1 MQSSTIASS
10 SYPPQKNAES
20 AKHRRMNTIRKVFAS
35 ALLTLLT
42 TSCTQSPGALTQRNS
57 SSGTASSSTSIAN
70 KKSMETNHQ
79 NACPEVPQMNAEEVS
94 KRMLDLIGKIKTAE
108 DISAKNLEIATGLK
122 VYVNADN
129 PGKYATGAKIT
140 DTWFFNIKVISGSKD
155 GKASRLIFSFDDQ
168 THSGADMT
176 SICKV
181 DFDAYKK
188 RLTEFG
194 FQSEPYYGEHNR
206 LIYWNFSRGKVEL
219 QISIRG
225 ESDENVKHNCV
236 SMIVIDV

>member
-1 MQSSTIASS
+1 MQYSAIASS
-10 SYPPQKNAES
+10 SANAEP
-20 AKHRRMNTIRKVFAS
+20 AKHLRLNAIRLVFAS
-35 ALLTLLT
+35 TLLAMLT
-42 TSCTQSPGALTQRNS
+42 TSCAQSPDALAQGNG

-79 NACPEVPQMNAEEVS
+79 NASPEVPQMTAEEIS
-94 KRMLDLIGKIKTAE
+94 KRMLDLMGKIKTAE

-129 PGKYATGAKIT
+129 PDKYAVGAKIT
-140 DTWFFNIKVISGSKD
+140 DTWFFNIKVISGSKG
-155 GKASRLIFSFDDQ
+155 GKSSRLIFSFDDQ
-168 THSGADMT
+168 THSDADMT
-176 SICKV
+176 PICKV
-181 DFDAYKK
+181 DFDAYLK
-188 RLTEFG
+188 RLTELG

-219 QISIRG
+219 QISLCG
-225 ESDENVKHNCV
+225 ESNEKATHKCV